1 MFTGSLD
8 TLHTRWRQ
16 KAELFRQHGHEA
28 TARAYELCSS
38 ELEAALDARE
48 DELLDLQEAA
58 KASGYSPDR
67 LGRLLREGKIP
78 NAGRRHA
85 PRIRRGDLPKRPD
98 TTVIGQTAPQP
109 SYKLELAARATYRSS
124 ASRERRWSRRG
135 DSQCLDAASN
145 ERGAR
150 PWVATATPSS

>member
-1 MFTGSLD
+1 MFRGSLD
-8 TLHTRWRQ
+8 TLHTRWRK

-38 ELEAALDARE
+38 ELEAALGAKE
-48 DELLDLQEAA
+48 GELLDLQEAA
-58 KASGYSPDR
+58 KASGYSPDH

-98 TTVIGQTAPQP
+98 TNGDRSDGSRNTLQAGTHGASDVSFERI
-109 SYKLELAARATYRSS
+109 AREALVSK
-124 ASRERRWSRRG
+124 RR
-135 DSQCLDAASN
+135 
-145 ERGAR
+145 
-150 PWVATATPSS
+150 